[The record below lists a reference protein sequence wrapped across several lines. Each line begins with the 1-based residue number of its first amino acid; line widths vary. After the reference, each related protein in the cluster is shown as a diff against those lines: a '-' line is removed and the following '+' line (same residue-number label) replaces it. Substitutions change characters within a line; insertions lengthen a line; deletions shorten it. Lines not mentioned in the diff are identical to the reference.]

1 MKKIIFCLMAI
12 CLTLTFQPILSNA
25 TPTASPSSVIVS
37 KPSESTEAK
46 ALLLRLNEIN
56 ALDKS
61 KLEAQEKK
69 NLRMEV
75 RSIKQQLNQIGGG
88 VYISAG
94 ALIIIL
100 LLLIILL

>member
-1 MKKIIFCLMAI
+1 MKKTTFCLMIA
-12 CLTLTFQPILSNA
+12 CLSLTFQPIQSNA
-25 TPTASPSSVIVS
+25 VSAATPSSLVIT
-37 KPSESTEAK
+37 KPSESAKAK

-56 ALDKS
+56 SMDKS
-61 KLEAQEKK
+61 NLESPDKE
-69 NLRMEV
+69 NLRIEV
-75 RSIKQQLNQIGGG
+75 HSIKRQLKQIGGG